1 MNSSV
6 QSNLRIDNPCPFVP
20 TARTKETSGC
30 NHFCKSCT
38 KTIID
43 FRGKTTA
50 EIEAVITKDTCG
62 IFTSDQLPGQRKMK
76 WTSKPGF
83 YAMMVLSFLGFSVK
97 PAYGQTVEPPKP
109 VADSVAIYPEDLKTP
124 TAAHK
129 PPKYSPNV
137 IYVKS
142 PESMVVADK
151 KKPVYRTVGCPSF

>member
-1 MNSSV
+1 MNPST
-6 QSNLRIDNPCPFVP
+6 QSNLRVDNPCPFVP
-20 TARTKETSGC
+20 TARTKEQNGC

-38 KTIID
+38 KTIVD

-76 WTSKPGF
+76 WTSKPCF

-97 PAYGQTVEPPKP
+97 PAYGQTVEPAKP
-109 VADSVAIYPEDLKTP
+109 VTDSVAIYPEDPKIP
-124 TAAHK
+124 TDSHK

-137 IYVKS
+137 IYGKS
-142 PESMVVADK
+142 LEPMVVPEK
-151 KKPVYRTVGCPSF
+151 KKPVFKTIGCPSF